1 MFKTKIVEIGS
12 MVPAFEEEQLVILF
26 GPKATPELRD
36 ISVIHEVASQPNG
49 VLKAGGKIKFGD
61 DVFTIE
67 EVGSQANANFDELGH
82 ISIYFRNEVGEVLPG
97 AIIASPGKFPQL
109 EVGAEIEFM

>member
-1 MFKTKIVEIGS
+1 MFKTKITEIGS

-36 ISVIHEVASQPNG
+36 ISVIHEAEGQPENI
-49 VLKAGGKIKFGD
+49 LKTGGKIKFGAE
-61 DVFTIE
+61 VFTIE

-97 AIIASPGKFPQL
+97 AIIVSPGKFPTL